1 MVQGGRAGNE
11 ASALTSSPNRYHLV
25 LNLEPS
31 IAVTQNFI
39 PRKRVGAVLHFLRD
53 QKLSISGFS
62 DEIDDPYEL
71 FVERLREAD
80 PALLEDGLEK
90 LEKLSKSGKGKWERL
105 REEQGD
111 EGFSFG
117 FGGGDDDEDA

>member
-1 MVQGGRAGNE
+1 MYQDSV
-11 ASALTSSPNRYHLV
+11 LTNTPNRYHLV

-39 PRKRVGAVLHFLRD
+39 PRKRIGAVLHFLRD

-62 DEIDDPYEL
+62 DEIDDAYGL

-80 PALLEDGLEK
+80 PTLLGDGLEE
-90 LEKLSKSGKGKWERL
+90 LERLSKSGKGKWERL

-117 FGGGDDDEDA
+117 FGGGDDDDEDA